1 MKIDKDRSS
10 FSSME
15 RHSKHGVQ
23 RNIVGDTQDP
33 EVIQN
38 PEMNSNKFSNS
49 IGVKTWDRT
58 QSRMQLARFRL

>member
-1 MKIDKDRSS
+1 
-10 FSSME
+10 ME
-15 RHSKHGVQ
+15 RHSKYGVQ

-38 PEMNSNKFSNS
+38 PELNSSKFSNF
-49 IGVKTWDRT
+49 IGVKMWNRT